1 MQGFVAHAIHKR
13 NLLDLDFKTA
23 NLIVMGVSPRT
34 GSNLFFGSVPAA
46 VLARSDCSILFVS
59 S

>member
-1 MQGFVAHAIHKR
+1 MG
-13 NLLDLDFKTA
+13 

-34 GSNLFFGSVPAA
+34 GSNLSFGSVAA
-46 VLARSDCSILFVS
+46 AILERSDCSILFVS